1 MSASRRS
8 LAALPRLG
16 VWTFAA
22 AMFPLTLLCADAE
35 RIPDEA
41 LSAGTFTIART
52 DASAY
57 AEPAAVLDYRQRTAF
72 DHGRGHFH
80 RRWVV
85 FAGVNGDWGLGPT
98 FVADRCSVC
107 HAGAG
112 RGAPP
117 AAADQQLR
125 SMIVRLSLPGTDDQG
140 GPRADPHYGDQLQN
154 DSLQGR
160 SADDAYNSEP
170 VPTEADLYVE
180 WKTRT
185 VAFADGESIELR
197 QPRLRIENQRF
208 GPFAEGAMT
217 SLRNAQPLIGLGL
230 LESVPEETLRSI
242 AREQVAEGFHGRPN
256 EVWDALGNRRALG
269 RFGWKA
275 NQPSLKQQIAA
286 AALGDMGV
294 TSELYQAQN
303 CPPVQ
308 ALCIDETPGAPIE
321 LIDNDWKE
329 MEFWLQGLAVPARRS
344 VTDPAFVRGAALF
357 AEAKCAV
364 CHVPELR
371 TAAKVP
377 HLPQLANQ
385 TIRAYTDLLLHD
397 MGDDLAD
404 GRPDFQAGPRDWR
417 TPPLWGLGLSKAV
430 NGSTALL
437 HDGRAR
443 DVAEAILW
451 HGGEAEVSREM
462 FRKMPKADREALQ
475 FFVESI

>member
-1 MSASRRS
+1 MQRS
-8 LAALPRLG
+8 LFPALPRLG
-16 VWTFAA
+16 FWTFAVA
-22 AMFPLTLLCADAE
+22 LFPLSLLCADAE
-35 RIPDEA
+35 PIPDAA

-57 AEPAAVLDYRQRTAF
+57 AEPATVLDYRQRTSF
-72 DHGRGHFH
+72 EHGRGHFH

-107 HAGAG
+107 HVGAG

-117 AAADQQLR
+117 AAAGQQLR
-125 SMIVRLSLPGTDDQG
+125 SMIVRVSLPGTDDLG
-140 GPRADPHYGDQLQN
+140 GPRPDPHYGDQLQN

-160 SADDAYNSEP
+160 SADDAYSTDP
-170 VPTEADLYVE
+170 VPPEADLFVE
-180 WKTRT
+180 WTMRT
-185 VAFADGESIELR
+185 VNFADGESIELR
-197 QPRLRIENQRF
+197 QPRLRIENLRF
-208 GPFAEGAMT
+208 GPLGEGAMI
-217 SLRNAQPLIGLGL
+217 SLRNTQPLIGLGL
-230 LESVPEETLRSI
+230 LEAVPEETLRAI
-242 AREQVAEGFHGRPN
+242 ARAQVAEGIHGRPN
-256 EVWDALGNRRALG
+256 EVWDALGKRLALG

-286 AALGDMGV
+286 AAIGDMGV
-294 TSELYQAQN
+294 TSELYQTQN

-308 ALCIDETPGAPIE
+308 ALCLDETPGAPIE

-329 MEFWLQGLAVPARRS
+329 MEFWLQGLAVPARRA
-344 VTDPAFVRGAALF
+344 VTDPAFVRGEALF
-357 AEAKCAV
+357 AEARCSV

-385 TIRAYTDLLLHD
+385 PIRAYTDLLLHD
-397 MGDDLAD
+397 MGEDLAD
-404 GRPDFQAGPRDWR
+404 GRPDFAAGPRDWR

-443 DVAEAILW
+443 TIAEAILW
-451 HGGEAEVSREM
+451 HGGEAAWSRER
-462 FRKMPKADREALQ
+462 FRNMSRPDREALQ
-475 FFVESI
+475 FFVDSI